1 MMRNPSFIRIMFLA
15 ALSSL
20 CASAQ
25 AQQSGVSAPK
35 PETTGTGSI
44 TGRVVNENG
53 EPLPNAVVSIS
64 AVGRGSSDPGVA
76 TDRDG
81 NFQFESLDTNL
92 QYYISAAMPAYTALP
107 RNPAANQPA
116 AYRAGDSVTLTLIKG
131 GVITG
136 RVTNAAGEPLVGIR
150 VQAEMVVRSRNGRR
164 VLNGWAMERLTD
176 DRGVY
181 RIYGLAPGPY
191 LVMAGGAGMSYSS
204 SNVDPYDT
212 DVPTFAPSSTR
223 DTASEVNVR
232 SGEEVA
238 NIDITYRGEQGRT
251 ISGIVSAPAG
261 ETERVSVSLTPVGES
276 GASWSGQR
284 FPEMSGRTFSYV
296 GLGDGDY
303 HLYAYSYSKTREYGV
318 SEIKRIRIR
327 GADVTGIELTPQ
339 PMAAVAG
346 RVVLE
351 ETNTPECTDK
361 SRPSF
366 DAMTVGG
373 WHNDTD
379 AAKEIPQSIWSMG
392 SPVKP
397 DAQGNFLVRNLAAGE
412 YYFYPRVPAKN
423 WYVRAIEFAAS
434 PQKKPIDA
442 TRVWTNVRSGERL
455 SGLAITLAP
464 GGASFSGQFSVAEGE
479 QAAARTLVYLVPVE
493 RERAENILSYF
504 GTPVSAEGKFAINN
518 IAPGRYWIFV
528 QTLGEDEPVP
538 SARIRFPHETE
549 TRAQLRREAEAAKTR
564 IEFKPCQNV
573 ADFKL
578 KL

>member
-1 MMRNPSFIRIMFLA
+1 MMRNLSFIRIIFLA

-20 CASAQ
+20 CAIAQ

-35 PETTGTGSI
+35 PETPGTGSI

-53 EPLPNAVVSIS
+53 EPLPNAVVSIG
-64 AVGRGSSDPGVA
+64 AAGRNTSNPGVA
-76 TDRDG
+76 TDREG

-92 QYYISAAMPAYTALP
+92 QYYITAAMPAYTALP
-107 RNPAANQPA
+107 RNPAANQPTT
-116 AYRAGDSVTLTLIKG
+116 YRAGDSVTLTLTKG

-136 RVTNAAGEPLVGIR
+136 RVTSGAGEPLVGIR
-150 VQAEMVVRSRNGRR
+150 VRAEMVVRSRNGRR
-164 VLNGWAMERLTD
+164 LNGWAMERLTD

-191 LVMAGGAGMSYSS
+191 VVMAGGAGMSYSS

-223 DTASEVNVR
+223 NTANEVNVR
-232 SGEEVA
+232 SGEEVS
-238 NIDITYRGEQGRT
+238 NIDIAYRGEQGRT
-251 ISGIVSAPAG
+251 ISGIVNSPAG
-261 ETERVSVSLTPVGES
+261 ETERVSLSLTPVGES
-276 GASWSGQR
+276 ASWSGQR
-284 FPEMSGRTFSYV
+284 FPEMSGRAFSYV

-303 HLYAYSYSKTREYGV
+303 DLYAYSYAKTREYGV

-346 RVVLE
+346 RFVLE

-361 SRPSF
+361 SRPAF

-379 AAKEIPQSIWSMG
+379 AAKEIPESVWSMG

-464 GGASFSGQFSVAEGE
+464 GGASFSGQFSVAERD
-479 QAAARTLVYLVPVE
+479 QAVTRTLVYLVPVE
-493 RERAENILSYF
+493 RERAENTLSYF
-504 GTPVSAEGKFAINN
+504 GTPVSAEGKFAISN

-528 QTLGEDEPVP
+528 QTLGEDELP
-538 SARIRFPHETE
+538 SVRIRFPHETE
-549 TRAQLRREAEAAKTR
+549 TRAQLRRDAEAAKNQ

-573 ADFKL
+573 ADYKL